1 MNSWLAECRNHFN
14 PTGTHR
20 LLRMFGIAQQ
30 PRFAE
35 VCAGEEASPDAVR
48 YYQLL
53 LDGGKV
59 VWGAIVQANRR
70 AYMPGNDDLP
80 AVVAFSL
87 EPDLEN
93 DPEALQDIAHRVFA
107 LKGQEPEEPNLA
119 RIARLI
125 SDETAEFHH
134 ERLPDSLSGRHNIY
148 ISTLIVA
155 RRRLPTGRLTLQLF
169 PLLVDPTRSPV
180 VMILPLRYWARSLVS
195 HWRAAETHV
204 EASSDALADASESE
218 PDVARPL
225 SQAEAEAVRRAYS
238 ENPLKLT
245 PEAVMQVRQII
256 AECNLPSGVYLRI
269 LTARAG
275 NRRER
280 NMKFSVDSPDV
291 SRELRHQYEGF
302 DLVTDIDSAANLTGV
317 VLDFKKGIEGSGFV
331 FRDA

>member
-1 MNSWLAECRNHFN
+1 MNSWLAECRKEFN
-14 PTGTHR
+14 STGARR
-20 LLRMFGIAQQ
+20 LLRKFGIAQQ

-48 YYQLL
+48 YYQML
-53 LDGGKV
+53 LDGGRV

-80 AVVAFSL
+80 AVVAFSPK
-87 EPDLEN
+87 PDLDN

-107 LKGQEPEEPNLA
+107 LRGQAPEEPNLA

-134 ERLPDSLSGRHNIY
+134 ERLPDSLSGCHDIY
-148 ISTLIVA
+148 ISTVIVN

-180 VMILPLRYWARSLVS
+180 VMILPLRYWARSLVG

-204 EASSDALADASESE
+204 EENPNALADASDSE
-218 PDVARPL
+218 PDVARLL
-225 SQAEAEAVRRAYS
+225 SQAEAEVVRHAYS

-269 LTARAG
+269 LTETAG

-280 NMKFSVDSPDV
+280 SMKFSVDPPDV
-291 SRELRHQYEGF
+291 SGDLRCQYEGF

-317 VLDFKKGIEGSGFV
+317 VLDFRKGIEDSGFV